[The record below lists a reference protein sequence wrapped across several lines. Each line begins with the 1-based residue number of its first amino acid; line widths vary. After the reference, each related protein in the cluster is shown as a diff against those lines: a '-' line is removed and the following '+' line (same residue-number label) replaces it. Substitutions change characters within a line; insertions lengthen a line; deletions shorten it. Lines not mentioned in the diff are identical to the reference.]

1 MGRDAGA
8 KAAAEAMIANKHAER
23 SIADPLRGHITAAD
37 SNSKIC
43 TTAKPQ
49 RPQLCISI
57 AGVRM
62 VLGAVLPEVAA

>member
-37 SNSKIC
+37 SNSSILYQHTCIVIFWYWMCTLAQINSTIC
-43 TTAKPQ
+43 PF
-49 RPQLCISI
+49 L
-57 AGVRM
+57 
-62 VLGAVLPEVAA
+62 L